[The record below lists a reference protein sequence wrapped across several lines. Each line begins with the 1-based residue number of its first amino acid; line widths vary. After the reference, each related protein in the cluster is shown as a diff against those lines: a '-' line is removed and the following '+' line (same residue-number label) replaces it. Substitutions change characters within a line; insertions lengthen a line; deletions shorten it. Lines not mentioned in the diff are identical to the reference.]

1 MIRSY
6 GASAGRLVVAG
17 DDGPPAAEAVW
28 YDLTAPSREEE
39 AAVGGLLG
47 LELPTREDRE
57 EIEVSSRLYVED
69 GALFMTAQVL
79 ARADSDRPVMAPV
92 TFVLVRGRLVT
103 IRDHEPRPFDTF
115 VRRSQR
121 MQIGCSD
128 GQSVLVQLLDEVV
141 DRLADVLELVA
152 REVDALSRRIFED
165 AAETRQKGEGYRA
178 VLQEI
183 GRKGDL
189 VSNIRE
195 SLVTLDR
202 MASFLE
208 GHSRGEPGL
217 KANRDQIKA
226 LGADVRALSDHAD
239 FLGQKINFLLDATL
253 GFINIQQN
261 GIMQLFSVV
270 AVVFLPPT
278 LVASIYGM
286 NFEWM
291 PELGWPWGY
300 PLALAVMVVTAVG
313 PYLWFKHRGW
323 L

>member
-28 YDLTAPSREEE
+28 YDLTAPSREAE

>member
-1 MIRSY
+1 
-6 GASAGRLVVAG
+6 
-17 DDGPPAAEAVW
+17 
-28 YDLTAPSREEE
+28 
-39 AAVGGLLG
+39 
-47 LELPTREDRE
+47 
-57 EIEVSSRLYVED
+57 
-69 GALFMTAQVL
+69 
-79 ARADSDRPVMAPV
+79 
-92 TFVLVRGRLVT
+92 
-103 IRDHEPRPFDTF
+103 
-115 VRRSQR
+115 
-121 MQIGCSD
+121 MQIGCTD
-128 GQSVLVQLLDEVV
+128 GQSVLVQLLDELV
-141 DRLADVLELVA
+141 DRLADVLEHVA
-152 REVDALSRRIFED
+152 REVDGLSRHIFTD
-165 AAETRQKGEGYRA
+165 AAETRRKGEGYRT
-178 VLQEI
+178 VLQDV

-202 MASFLE
+202 IASFLE
-208 GHSRGEPGL
+208 GHSRAEPGL

-286 NFEWM
+286 NFEVM
-291 PELGWPWGY
+291 PELSWPWGY
-300 PLALAVMVVTAVG
+300 PLALAVMVCTAVG
-313 PYLWFKHRGW
+313 PYLWFRHRGW

>member
-6 GASAGRLVVAG
+6 AAAGGRLVAG
-17 DDGPPAAEAVW
+17 PEGPEAPADALW
-28 YDLTAPSREEE
+28 YDLSSPDRGEEE
-39 AAVGGLLG
+39 RVGRLLG
-47 LELPTREDRE
+47 VELPTREDRE
-57 EIEVSSRLYVED
+57 EIEVSSRLYAED
-69 GALFMTAQVL
+69 GALFMTAQIL
-79 ARADSDRPVMAPV
+79 ARADTDQPLLAPV
-92 TFVLVRGRLVT
+92 TFVLAHGRLVT
-103 IRDHEPRPFDTF
+103 IRDHDPRAFETF
-115 VRRSQR
+115 ARRGQR
-121 MQIGCSD
+121 MQIGCTD

-141 DRLADVLELVA
+141 DRLADVLERVA
-152 REVDALSRRIFED
+152 REVDGLSRHIFTD
-165 AAETRQKGEGYRA
+165 AAETRAKGEGYRS
-178 VLQEI
+178 VLQEV

-202 MASFLE
+202 IASFLE
-208 GHSRGEPGL
+208 GQSRAEPGL
-217 KANRDQIKA
+217 KASRDQIKA
-226 LGADVRALSDHAD
+226 LGADTRALSDHAD

-286 NFEWM
+286 NFEVM
-291 PELGWPWGY
+291 PELSWPWGY
-300 PLALAVMVVTAVG
+300 PLALAVMVATAVG

>member
-1 MIRSY
+1 VIHSY
-6 GASAGRLVVAG
+6 IAAGGKLVAA
-17 DDGPPAAEAVW
+17 DNDAPPPSDAVW
-28 YDLTAPSREEE
+28 YDLQMPSAEEE
-39 AAVGGLLG
+39 AGVGGLLG

-57 EIEVSSRLYVED
+57 EIEVSSRLYAED

-79 ARADSDRPVMAPV
+79 AQADSDRPVMAPV
-92 TFVLVRGRLVT
+92 SFVLAKGRLVT
-103 IRDHEPRPFDTF
+103 IRDHDPRPFDTF
-115 VRRSQR
+115 VRRGQR
-121 MQIGCSD
+121 MQIGCTD

-141 DRLADVLELVA
+141 DRLADVLERVA
-152 REVDALSRRIFED
+152 REVDALSRHIFND
-165 AAETRQKGEGYRA
+165 AAETRRKGEGYRTI
-178 VLQEI
+178 LQDV

-202 MASFLE
+202 IASFLE
-208 GHSRGEPGL
+208 GHARAEPGL
-217 KANRDQIKA
+217 KANRDQVKA

-286 NFEWM
+286 NFEVM
-291 PELGWPWGY
+291 PELSWPWGY
-300 PLALAVMVVTAVG
+300 PLALVVMVATAVW

>member
-6 GASAGRLVVAG
+6 GASAGRLATTGEDAG
-17 DDGPPAAEAVW
+17 PSPEALW
-28 YDLTAPSREEE
+28 YDLFAPSREEE
-39 AAVGGLLG
+39 ILVGDLLG
-47 LELPTREDRE
+47 VELPTREDRE
-57 EIEVSSRLYVED
+57 EIEVSSRLYAED
-69 GALFMTAQVL
+69 GALFMTAQIL
-79 ARADSDRPVMAPV
+79 AQADSDRPVMAPV
-92 TFVLVRGRLVT
+92 SFVLARGILVT
-103 IRDHEPRPFDTF
+103 IRDNDPRPFDTF
-115 VRRSQR
+115 VRRGQR
-121 MQIGCSD
+121 MQIGCTD

-141 DRLADVLELVA
+141 DRLADVLERVA
-152 REVDALSRRIFED
+152 REVDALSRHIFTD
-165 AAETRQKGEGYRA
+165 AAETRKKGEGYRA
-178 VLQEI
+178 VLQEV

-208 GHSRGEPGL
+208 GHSRAEPGL
-217 KANRDQIKA
+217 KANRDQVKA

-286 NFEWM
+286 NFEVM
-291 PELGWPWGY
+291 PELSWPWGY
-300 PLALAVMVVTAVG
+300 PLAIVVMVATAVG

>member
-1 MIRSY
+1 MIRSFR
-6 GASAGRLVVAG
+6 SAGGRLVGG
-17 DDGPPAAEAVW
+17 DDPDEFGPDAVW
-28 YDLTAPSREEE
+28 FDLGAPDSEEE
-39 AAVGGLLG
+39 AKVGALLG
-47 LELPTREDRE
+47 IDLPTPEDRE
-57 EIEVSSRLYVED
+57 EIEVSSRLYAED

-79 ARADSDRPVMAPV
+79 AQADSDRPLMAPV
-92 TFVLVRGRLVT
+92 SFVLAQGRLVT
-103 IRDHEPRPFDTF
+103 IRDHSPRPFDTF
-115 VRRSQR
+115 VRRAQR
-121 MQIGCSD
+121 MQIGCTD

-141 DRLADVLELVA
+141 DRLADVLERVA
-152 REVDALSRRIFED
+152 REVDALSRHIFTD
-165 AAETRQKGEGYRA
+165 AAETRRKGEGYRA
-178 VLQEI
+178 VLQDV

-208 GHSRGEPGL
+208 GHARAEPGL

>member
-1 MIRSY
+1 MIRSF
-6 GASAGRLVVAG
+6 GTAAGRLVESGA
-17 DDGPPAAEAVW
+17 DGQPQEDAVW
-28 YDLTAPSREEE
+28 HDLVAPSREEE
-39 AAVGGLLG
+39 VAVGELLSV
-47 LELPTREDRE
+47 ELPTREDRE

-92 TFVLVRGRLVT
+92 TFVLAKGRLVT
-103 IRDHEPRPFDTF
+103 IRDHEPRAFETF
-115 VRRSQR
+115 ARRGQR
-121 MQIGCSD
+121 MQIGCTD
-128 GQSVLVQLLDEVV
+128 GESVLVDLLDEIV
-141 DRLADVLELVA
+141 DRLADVLERVA
-152 REVDALSRRIFED
+152 REVDALSRRIFDD
-165 AAETRQKGEGYRA
+165 AAETRQKGEGYRT
-178 VLQEI
+178 VLQEV

-189 VSNIRE
+189 ASNIRE
-195 SLVTLDR
+195 SLVTLER
-202 MASFLE
+202 MASFIRA
-208 GHSRGEPGL
+208 HSRGNASLEVFG
-217 KANRDQIKA
+217 DETQS

-300 PLALAVMVVTAVG
+300 PLALVLMVVTAVG